1 MYNFD
6 YHIPTKIFFGKD
18 QIVKLPAEIK
28 AIATKILL
36 VYGGG
41 SIKRNGI
48 YDTLLPLLKEA
59 GIEVYERSG
68 VEPNPRVT
76 TVAKGAQMCKEYGIE
91 AVLAV
96 GGGSTIDCTKV
107 IAAAAYYD
115 GDPWDLVIRKA
126 PITNAL
132 PVFSVLTASAT
143 GSEMNNGAVISNMD
157 TNDKLGIG
165 HPSMLPRASVLDPTY
180 TYTTNKHQT
189 AAGTA
194 DIMSHTLENYF
205 SKADDFYL
213 LDGMAEAM
221 LKTCIKYGPVALE
234 DPENYEARANLMWT
248 SSLAI
253 NGSVRWGKADAWSVH
268 SMEHQLSAYY
278 DITHG
283 DGLAILTPAWMKHIL
298 SENTLDRF
306 VKYGVN
312 VWGID
317 ASLDKWEIANRSID
331 MTQDF
336 FVNSLGIPA
345 TLREVG
351 IDESQLEVMA
361 EKAST
366 PALQNDVYVPL
377 FPEDVLAIYKLCL
390 G

>member
-1 MYNFD
+1 
-6 YHIPTKIFFGKD
+6 
-18 QIVKLPAEIK
+18 
-28 AIATKILL
+28 
-36 VYGGG
+36 
-41 SIKRNGI
+41 
-48 YDTLLPLLKEA
+48 
-59 GIEVYERSG
+59 
-68 VEPNPRVT
+68 
-76 TVAKGAQMCKEYGIE
+76 
-91 AVLAV
+91 
-96 GGGSTIDCTKV
+96 
-107 IAAAAYYD
+107 
-115 GDPWDLVIRKA
+115 
-126 PITNAL
+126 
-132 PVFSVLTASAT
+132 
-143 GSEMNNGAVISNMD
+143 MNNGAVISNMD

>member
-59 GIEVYERSG
+59 GIEVYELSG

>member
-6 YHIPTKIFFGKD
+6 YHIPTKIFFGKG

-59 GIEVYERSG
+59 GIEVYELSG

-336 FVNSLGIPA
+336 FVNGLGIPA

>member
-59 GIEVYERSG
+59 GIEVYELSG

-180 TYTTNKHQT
+180 TYTTNNHQT

>member
-268 SMEHQLSAYY
+268 SMEHQPSAYY

>member
-6 YHIPTKIFFGKD
+6 YHIPTKIFFGKG
-18 QIVKLPAEIK
+18 QIVKLPSEIK
-28 AIATKILL
+28 AIASKILL

-48 YDTLLPLLKEA
+48 YDTLLPLLKEEN
-59 GIEVYERSG
+59 IEVYELSG

-115 GDPWDLVIRKA
+115 GDPWDLVTRKA

-221 LKTCIKYGPVALE
+221 LKTCIKYGPIALE

-317 ASLDKWEIANRSID
+317 ASLDKWEIAKKSIE

-336 FVNSLGIPA
+336 FVNALGIPA
-345 TLREVG
+345 TLYEVG

-366 PALQNDVYVPL
+366 PMLQKDAYVPL

-390 G
+390 K